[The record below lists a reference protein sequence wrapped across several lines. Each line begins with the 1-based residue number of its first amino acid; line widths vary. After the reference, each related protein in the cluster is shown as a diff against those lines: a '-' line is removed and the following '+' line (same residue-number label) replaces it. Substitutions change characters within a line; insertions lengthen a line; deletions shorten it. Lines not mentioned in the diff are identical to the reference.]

1 MFPMNAHLLDI
12 LSSKLPDSSKNSL
25 RELIKHRRVLV
36 GDCLATHNIEVPPN
50 QEVTILPKR
59 KLIEGVTSLYADDHL
74 VVVDKPE
81 GLLSVATDFEE
92 KKTLHAMLKKAYPSV
107 WPVQRL
113 DRETSGVMVYAI
125 SFAAKE
131 DLKKQFMQHTIYRE
145 YEALVEGEFSGKGTW
160 KHRLYEDSSY
170 FMKVSPNEDGEL
182 AITHYQ
188 VIEAKRKVSRVRFVL
203 ETGKKNQI
211 RVQTSYQGHPI
222 IGDKKYGS
230 GPSFLKRLALH
241 AHKLEFV
248 HPITKKKLS
257 FTSPVPF

>member
-1 MFPMNAHLLDI
+1 MTTHLLDI
-12 LSSKLPDSSKNSL
+12 LSTKLPDSSKNTL

-36 GDCLATHNIEVPPN
+36 DGSLAINNAEVTPN
-50 QEVTILPKR
+50 QDITILPKR
-59 KLIEGVTSLYADDHL
+59 RLIEGVTALYADDHL
-74 VVVDKPE
+74 IVVDKPE

-92 KKTLHAMLKKAYPSV
+92 KKTLHAMLKKAYPTV

-113 DRETSGVMVYAI
+113 DRETSGVMVYGL
-125 SFAAKE
+125 SYAAKE
-131 DLKKQFMQHTIYRE
+131 DLKKQFMDHTIYRE

-160 KHRLYEDSSY
+160 KHKLYEDSNY
-170 FMKVSPNEDGEL
+170 FMKVSPNNEGDL

-211 RVQTSYQGHPI
+211 RVQSSYQGHPI

-230 GPSFLKRLALH
+230 GQSFLKRLALH
-241 AHKLEFV
+241 AHRLEFV
-248 HPITKKKLS
+248 HPITKKRLC

>member
-1 MFPMNAHLLDI
+1 MTTHLLDI
-12 LSSKLPDSSKNSL
+12 LSTKLPDSSKNTL

-36 GDCLATHNIEVPPN
+36 DGSLAISNTKVTPN
-50 QEVTILPKR
+50 QEVIILPKR
-59 KLIEGVTSLYADDHL
+59 RIIEGVTALYADDHL
-74 VVVDKPE
+74 IVVDKPE

-92 KKTLHAMLKKAYPSV
+92 KKTLHAMLKKAYPTV

-113 DRETSGVMVYAI
+113 DRETSGVMVYGL
-125 SFAAKE
+125 SYAAKE
-131 DLKKQFMQHTIYRE
+131 DLKKQFMEHTIYRE

-160 KHRLYEDSSY
+160 KHKLYEDSSY
-170 FMKVSPNEDGEL
+170 FMRVSPNNEGEV

-211 RVQTSYQGHPI
+211 RVQSSYQGHPI

-230 GPSFLKRLALH
+230 GHAFLKRLALH
-241 AHKLEFV
+241 AHRLEFV
-248 HPITKKKLS
+248 HPITKKRLC